1 MKIKTSP
8 NRMNLL
14 KLRKRLKF
22 ALRGHKLLKDKQEQ
36 LSKEFNSIIVELLQL
51 RKEIDKLSQEIF
63 SYIEQVNKY
72 KPKQS
77 LETFFELLNKYFN
90 IETKFVLSTRFNIK
104 YNEVKL
110 EYKKQPSVP
119 IFDSDPY
126 LNFISTKILK
136 FYELIIQLVNT
147 ETLCEIIANELQ
159 RTRRRVNALEY
170 VLIPQIK
177 DSIRFIINK
186 LNEFERTNIT
196 QLMHIKQ
203 KIVSIEK

>member
-77 LETFFELLNKYFN
+77 LETFFDLLNKYFN

-110 EYKKQPSVP
+110 EYKKQLSVP

>member
-77 LETFFELLNKYFN
+77 LETFFVLLNKYFK